1 MPDLFNRGDQ
11 PLKIALGTDNFKE
24 MVTQYDVYV
33 DKTLFIKEVLDSSEK
48 TMLIT
53 HPRRWGKTL
62 NLNMLKLFLEPETE
76 ECKKTY
82 WTGNNYL
89 SNLWELGRSYWGEKK
104 VACNKDIFLGN
115 KLAISSVDN
124 GHYMKYQGKHPVIF
138 ITLKDITG
146 DTIEEITNTLKI
158 EVKTLYRDFRYILD
172 SNELHEDE
180 RKDFNKYIDI
190 DYDDK
195 KITLENSIKFLCE
208 LLHKY
213 HGNKEG
219 EEVYILVD
227 EVDKPV
233 NAFLEKNLGKKQD
246 LEQSKLVTEISK
258 LISQTLCSPLAKTN
272 KHVKTLILTGIFDT
286 IHREAGSGCNNISP
300 YGISDTK
307 FSKNFGFSE
316 GEVKKL
322 ISQFSFENNE
332 DIFHKITSWYD
343 GYYIPVDKG
352 IYSRAYTPWAVMKY
366 LNAAYSNSDLVPQ
379 NYWTKSGA
387 STILQRLFTKEKC
400 LNSTLSHKLLE
411 LSDKAT
417 FRLKFDNKISLFKY
431 DWYLGADHEEFFS
444 YLLLNSGYLTM
455 KKDGDEFIFSIPN
468 AELLEEF
475 KSVISKND
483 EDCSVIFGNLA
494 KPNYLINP
502 NYVKALSLI
511 KEDNSSGI
519 ISEINLGNVKCN
531 DNIMNFNFLQ
541 LSIIFSKKAVFEA
554 LQNSAK
560 CRKELNEYKDKV
572 FELSALD
579 YAFILER
586 SEFMDYYRNDSN
598 SVTTLAKLQD
608 NSKLMH
614 SLCHSIVYL
623 LNGTV
628 SEFLWSGSRSFLTFK
643 TLGIVASYNAGAVAG
658 AGVAV
663 AADADVGLYNR
674 CLSHLK
680 DLAIFTVFISRP
692 IIESVKLITFSNCK
706 KIFEYE
712 AINITSPRDF
722 DSLKQYEKYL
732 MEEGG
737 ALNAYVTANGECNQ
751 KDEKL
756 TELKANIFQGT
767 YYPNET
773 ITFILCEEV
782 QEHQADEL

>member
-1 MPDLFNRGDQ
+1 MDYLTNGAR

-89 SNLWELGRSYWGEKK
+89 SNLWERGMSYWGEKK
-104 VACNKDIFLGN
+104 VVCNKDIFLNN

-146 DTIEEITNTLKI
+146 NTIEEITNTLKI
-158 EVKTLYRDFRYILD
+158 EVKTLYKDFRYILD

-208 LLHKY
+208 LLHKH

-316 GEVKKL
+316 GEVEKL
-322 ISQFSFENNE
+322 ISQFSFEDNK
-332 DIFHKITSWYD
+332 DVFHKITSWYD

-366 LNAAYSNSDLVPQ
+366 LNAAYSNNDLVPQ

-387 STILQRLFTKEKC
+387 STILQHLFTKEKC
-400 LNSTLSHKLLE
+400 LNSTLSHKLLD
-411 LSDKAT
+411 LSTKRT

-431 DWYLGADHEEFFS
+431 DWYSNVDNEEFFS
-444 YLLLNSGYLTM
+444 YLLLNSGYLTV
-455 KKDGDEFIFSIPN
+455 KKDGNEFMFSIPN
-468 AELLEEF
+468 EELLEEF

-483 EDCSVIFGNLA
+483 GDCSVILENLA
-494 KPNYLINP
+494 KHDYMVNP
-502 NYVKALSLI
+502 SYKKVLSLI
-511 KEDNSSGI
+511 KEDNSSEI
-519 ISEINLGNVKCN
+519 ISEINLGNVKCS

-560 CRKELNEYKDKV
+560 CQKELNENKDKV
-572 FELSALD
+572 FQLTPLD
-579 YAFILER
+579 YAFILNR
-586 SEFMDYYRNDSN
+586 SEFMDYYRENDPGA
-598 SVTTLAKLQD
+598 VDKLQAYSSVIHGLGRYICYLF
-608 NSKLMH
+608 NSTAFDYIWK
-614 SLCHSIVYL
+614 
-623 LNGTV
+623 
-628 SEFLWSGSRSFLTFK
+628 
-643 TLGIVASYNAGAVAG
+643 GATG
-658 AGVAV
+658 
-663 AADADVGLYNR
+663 
-674 CLSHLK
+674 
-680 DLAIFTVFISRP
+680 LAILEAIGFIKTHQFGSMYTAKFAIAAIYACSP
-692 IIESVKLITFSNCK
+692 DLVNMPKLIDCNKT
-706 KIFEYE
+706 FEYE

-722 DSLKQYEKYL
+722 DSLKQSKKYL
-732 MEEGG
+732 MKEGG
-737 ALNAYVTANGECNQ
+737 ALNGYVTTNGECNQ

-782 QEHQADEL
+782 QKHQIDEL